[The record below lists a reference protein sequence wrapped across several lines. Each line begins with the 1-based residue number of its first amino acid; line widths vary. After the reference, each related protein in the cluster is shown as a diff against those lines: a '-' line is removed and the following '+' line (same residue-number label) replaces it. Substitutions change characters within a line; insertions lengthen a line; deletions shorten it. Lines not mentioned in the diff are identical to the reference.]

1 MWEALISKGS
11 TRADPDATA
20 SSMSGRIRHH
30 LRGNAHRTAKQVAD
44 ALGMSQKQ
52 ANTLLSYMEKTD
64 RVIAALDDSTE
75 RTRLTKHYSVRS

>member
-1 MWEALISKGS
+1 MWEALISKGP

-20 SSMSGRIRHH
+20 SSMSGRIRHY
-30 LRGNAHRTAKQVAD
+30 LRSNAHQTAKQVAD
-44 ALGMSQKQ
+44 ALGMTQRQ
-52 ANTLLSYMEKTD
+52 TNTSLAFMEKTD